1 MSVWTMNIKFS
12 SKTSESFSNC
22 RCLGLCKNYYLED
35 NTSLQSRPAA
45 GLNINE
51 IFMSEIYIVREG
63 RVSINY
69 SVDDGQV
76 EERVTISQR
85 KQYPQTEDRGFAYT
99 FIKRSGWGNVYFL
112 ERFLRQRRVTELR
125 GTLISLSV
133 E

>member
-85 KQYPQTEDRGFAYT
+85 KQYPQTEDRG
-99 FIKRSGWGNVYFL
+99 KRGHL
-112 ERFLRQRRVTELR
+112 L
-125 GTLISLSV
+125 TL
-133 E
+133 

>member
-85 KQYPQTEDRGFAYT
+85 KQYPQTEDRG
-99 FIKRSGWGNVYFL
+99 KRGHLLTLLLRDRGG

>member
-51 IFMSEIYIVREG
+51 IFMSEIYLVREG

-85 KQYPQTEDRGFAYT
+85 KQYPQTEDRGKRAHLLTLLLRDRGGEMFT
-99 FIKRSGWGNVYFL
+99 FW
-112 ERFLRQRRVTELR
+112 R
-125 GTLISLSV
+125 GSSDRG